1 MSEMPDGMTVDSV
14 GCLTTGLERLLPLA
28 ANAVPEEIGCSKRR
42 GAAGLAPHAPPANHA
57 YRKRRSLQRTRY
69 TLDDQSQH
77 PQQRTRLGKR
87 NKHTK
92 TSASDTGSP
101 SSAAADFKASA
112 AKILLLPL
120 SFGGIVR
127 KAPPKRMGCPQKKP
141 LDDVVLSMF
150 EDCLFICCLCFF
162 LFCLISRN
170 KKQQQQKQRQR
181 YTRFD
186 FEGKATHVPV
196 DQRGRPK

>member
-28 ANAVPEEIGCSKRR
+28 ANAVPEENGCSKRR
-42 GAAGLAPHAPPANHA
+42 GAASLASHAPPANHA

-77 PQQRTRLGKR
+77 PQQQTRLGKR

-127 KAPPKRMGCPQKKP
+127 KEPPKRMGCPQKKP
-141 LDDVVLSMF
+141 LDDCFLSFF
-150 EDCLFICCLCFF
+150 EDCRFRCFFVFF
-162 LFCLISRN
+162 LFFDFEE
-170 KKQQQQKQRQR
+170 QQKTAKTQRQR

>member
-42 GAAGLAPHAPPANHA
+42 GAAGLASHAPPANHA

-77 PQQRTRLGKR
+77 PQQRTRLGKK

-101 SSAAADFKASA
+101 SSAAVDFKASA

-127 KAPPKRMGCPQKKP
+127 KEPPKRMGCPQQKP
-141 LDDVVLSMF
+141 LDCFVF
-150 EDCLFICCLCFF
+150 RCLKIVYFDLLCFF
-162 LFCLISRN
+162 V
-170 KKQQQQKQRQR
+170 
-181 YTRFD
+181 FD
-186 FEGKATHVPV
+186 FEEQNKQKTKATLHTF
-196 DQRGRPK
+196 